1 MTLPIKPRPSVRALA
16 LPALA
21 AILCAT
27 AAPAAASPESRAER
41 HAQRAEERASR
52 HAQRLQE
59 REARRA
65 ERLAARRNSSSSGDG
80 GRAGESGS
88 AGESTSGTA
97 TPHADRGCTLTLSAS
112 STHVLA
118 GETVTLTGSV
128 GCPAPGTA
136 AGLSVTIYARGDAP
150 AEPAAAQALA
160 PAADGTFTFTS
171 APLERDT
178 VFLAREGR
186 HRARVSVRV
195 APGITL
201 ALAPAASGAAGSA
214 TAKPRRE
221 HAIFTGTV
229 TPAPAHALV
238 ALQIHEGSRWRSVA
252 WAHTAS
258 DGSYA
263 LAHSF
268 RSPGAL
274 ELRAIAHTGRGHS
287 LAISEPLDY
296 EAAQPQNTKLT
307 IESSA
312 DPVTAGQPVTISGVA
327 AGASAG
333 TAVKLLGR
341 TRGGLFAVL
350 AEGSTD
356 ASGAYS
362 FSVAPVTDTIY
373 RVTDAAAHSTAL
385 FERVLAAAAPSA

>member
-21 AILCAT
+21 AILCAA

-41 HAQRAEERASR
+41 HAQRAEERAAR

-65 ERLAARRNSSSSGDG
+65 ERLAARRNSSSSGEG
-80 GRAGESGS
+80 GSEGAGEAPSG
-88 AGESTSGTA
+88 AA
-97 TPHADRGCTLTLSAS
+97 TPHADRGCTLTLSS
-112 STHVLA
+112 SSAHVLA

-128 GCPAPGTA
+128 GCPAPGAT
-136 AGLSVTIYARGDAP
+136 AGLSVSIYARGDAP

-160 PAADGTFTFTS
+160 PATDGTFTFTS

-221 HAIFTGTV
+221 HVTFTGAV

-362 FSVAPVTDTIY
+362 FSVAPMTDTIY
-373 RVTDAAAHSTAL
+373 RVTDAAARSTAL

>member
-1 MTLPIKPRPSVRALA
+1 MTLPNKPRPSVRSLA
-16 LPALA
+16 LPVLA
-21 AILCAT
+21 SFLCA

-41 HAQRAEERASR
+41 HAQRAEERAAR

-59 REARRA
+59 REERRA
-65 ERLAARRNSSSSGDG
+65 QRLARRNSSDTGEGSG
-80 GRAGESGS
+80 EGS
-88 AGESTSGTA
+88 EGTA
-97 TPHADRGCTLTLSAS
+97 SPTVSPHADRGCTLTISTSSA
-112 STHVLA
+112 HVLA
-118 GETVTLTGSV
+118 GETVTLSGSV

-136 AGLSVTIYARGDAP
+136 AGLQVTVSARGGAP
-150 AEPAAAQALA
+150 VEPAAAQAIA
-160 PAADGTFTFTS
+160 PAADGTFALTS

-178 VFLAREGR
+178 VFVAREGR

-195 APGITL
+195 APAITL
-201 ALAPAASGAAGSA
+201 ALAPAPSGAASSA
-214 TAKPRRE
+214 SAAPRRA
-221 HAIFTGTV
+221 HAVFTGTV
-229 TPAPAHALV
+229 TPVPAHALV

-252 WAHTAS
+252 WAHTGA

-268 RSPGAL
+268 RGPGAL

-296 EAAQPQNTKLT
+296 EAAQPQNPRLT

-312 DPVTAGQPVTISGVA
+312 DPATAGQSVTISGVA
-327 AGASAG
+327 GGAGAG
-333 TAVKLLGR
+333 TPVKLFAR

-356 ASGAYS
+356 ATGAYS
-362 FSVAPVTDTIY
+362 FSVAPMTDTIY
-373 RVTDAAAHSTAL
+373 RVTVAAARSTAL
-385 FERVLAAAAPSA
+385 FERVLAAAAAPSA

>member
-1 MTLPIKPRPSVRALA
+1 MTLPTKPRPSVRALA
-16 LPALA
+16 LPVLA
-21 AILCAT
+21 AILCA
-27 AAPAAASPESRAER
+27 AATPAAASPESRAER
-41 HAQRAEERASR
+41 HAQRAEERAAR

-65 ERLAARRNSSSSGDG
+65 ERLTRRNSSST
-80 GRAGESGS
+80 GE
-88 AGESTSGTA
+88 GTDKSEGA
-97 TPHADRGCTLTLSAS
+97 SNTASPHADRGCTLTLSAS

-128 GCPAPGTA
+128 GCPAPGAA
-136 AGLSVTIYARGDAP
+136 AGLSVSIYARGDAP

-160 PAADGTFTFTS
+160 PAADGTFTYTS

-296 EAAQPQNTKLT
+296 EAAQPQNAKLT

-312 DPVTAGQPVTISGVA
+312 DPATAGQPVTISGVA

-333 TAVKLLGR
+333 TAVKLFGR

-362 FSVAPVTDTIY
+362 FSVAPMTDTIY
-373 RVTDAAAHSTAL
+373 RVTVAAARSTAL